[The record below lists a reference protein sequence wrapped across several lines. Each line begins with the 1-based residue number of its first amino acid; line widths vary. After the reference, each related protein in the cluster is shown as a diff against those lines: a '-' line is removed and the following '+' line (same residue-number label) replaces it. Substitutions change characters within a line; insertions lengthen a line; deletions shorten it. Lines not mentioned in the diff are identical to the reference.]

1 MAIKPKPRQEVEAA
15 WREYFAQ
22 TGDAGMRE
30 TRNVAPVLY
39 LTDPVRVPFR
49 GHMYAI
55 PPIPYTVGL
64 EVIELQGELVRI
76 TEKMDVAAYRRILI
90 RTVKLIRQH
99 VKPYEPKLWH
109 RVRWMLGWNP
119 FRRASEMEL
128 GEFLAGFVMRR
139 TMPHE

>member
-76 TEKMDVAAYRRILI
+76 TEKMDVAAYRRVLI

-99 VKPYEPKLWH
+99 VKPYNPKPWH
-109 RVRWMLGWNP
+109 RMRWMLGWNP

>member
-15 WREYFAQ
+15 WRDFFAQ
-22 TGDAGMRE
+22 TGDAGLRE

-49 GHMYAI
+49 GRMYVI

-64 EVIELQGELVRI
+64 EVIEMQNELVLLAER
-76 TEKMDVAAYRRILI
+76 MDMKTYRDILV
-90 RTVKLIRQH
+90 RTVKLIRRN
-99 VKPYEPKLWH
+99 VKPHGFTLWP
-109 RVRWMLGWNP
+109 RIKWALGWNP
-119 FRRASEMEL
+119 FRQASELEL

>member
-99 VKPYEPKLWH
+99 VKPYEPKPWM

>member
-99 VKPYEPKLWH
+99 VKPYNPKPWH